1 MKIKFQQRRAKPKCS
16 IDKKMKFLPI
26 PYQFHHQNLNV
37 GWNVFLRICN
47 NFSKQIC
54 LSKPVFNNIS
64 RRDHS
69 SLINNTIISKIKYFP
84 QLLALGPQIA
94 LKRSWNC
101 FLFLLIITTK
111 LDMFNILDMFTF
123 ARVYCKLTFWSQ

>member
-94 LKRSWNC
+94 LKRRWHY
-101 FLFLLIITTK
+101 FLFINHYHQTRYVQYTRHVYKYKCDYIGKGLL
-111 LDMFNILDMFTF
+111 
-123 ARVYCKLTFWSQ
+123 